1 VVQETVYVVRQLR
14 RPLLGRPAI
23 EEFGLLK
30 RVNATQ
36 LNDSIVKQR
45 LPNLFTG
52 LGKLKGN
59 YHICLKEEAKPFSLS
74 TPRRV
79 AIPLLPKVKEELTRM
94 EALGVIE
101 RVEQPTEWCAGLVV
115 VPKPNGKVCICVDLS
130 KLYESVCR
138 ERHPLPA
145 VEQTLTQL
153 AGATVFSTLDANS
166 GFWQIPLSRE
176 SSLLTTFI
184 SPYGR
189 YCFKHLPFGISSA
202 PEYFQQRM
210 SAILSGVTGV
220 VCLMDDI
227 LIHMKTQSEH
237 DSRLERCLQ
246 AYFKC

>member
-1 VVQETVYVVRQLR
+1 M
-14 RPLLGRPAI
+14 
-23 EEFGLLK
+23 
-30 RVNATQ
+30 
-36 LNDSIVKQR
+36 KQR
-45 LPNLFTG
+45 FLNLFTG
-52 LGKLKGN
+52 LGRLEGN
-59 YHICLKEEAKPFSLS
+59 YHICLKEGARPFSLS

-130 KLYESVCR
+130 KLNESVCW
-138 ERHPLPA
+138 ERHPLTA
-145 VEQTLTQL
+145 VEQTLAQL
-153 AGATVFSTLDANS
+153 AVFSTLDANS

-189 YCFKHLPFGISSA
+189 YCFKRLPFGISSA
-202 PEYFQQRM
+202 PEHFQRQM

-220 VCLMDDI
+220 LCLMDNI
-227 LIHMKTQSEH
+227 FIHGKTQSEH
-237 DSRLERCLQ
+237 DSRLEKVLRCLQ
-246 AYFKC
+246 ESNLTLNVEKCKFSQKSIHYH